1 MPKRILQ
8 LNDFSGGLNVERDI
22 ADIANNEVGVA
33 ENLMFNIYGGVQPS
47 YSMNQTANK
56 VTAYQSSNIQT
67 VEPGYGLGYFETDR
81 VRDAQT
87 VAVTTSIQG
96 VVNITDGSVTG
107 SPNGFVGLK
116 HNTGGEYKELM
127 HYAGGSQV
135 NLTTSFSIGTII
147 KIVGVSFT
155 GAVMTQQ
162 GQGLYTVVEHNGN
175 NLILNRKIRITPGE
189 PPNNNNQTFWGATI
203 TGHKMGDNLIFL
215 AHPSV
220 HKVDVFSTD
229 ASSWNTN
236 AITLRNSASGTNSK
250 MLFIKGGDNIRSID
264 TADKN
269 DSTIQWYG
277 FIQREHFRDLSNT
290 KTSDTQS
297 ITGYFARNNKL
308 SRPTETTLSSAIA
321 ANTNGIANNTSY
333 PSADAGFRLKVTTVQ
348 QDGAIPKGT
357 KVDPDG
363 SSDTYEYEFASSFIY
378 DGNQESLLTKY
389 STTHNTGNNDLKQ
402 LAINITVKAPFTEGR
417 RVTGGRIYARPVDSD
432 DEFIMVLDIHL
443 TKGCRTKLS
452 DDYTK
457 WHDAGSNQ
465 YNCPTATGSG
475 DFIISEFGLLTYEVL
490 NGFSSSIY
498 SNYIGEAGENFKD
511 AVVANNR
518 VFVCNVTM
526 ADEDTGID
534 KANSFDNSILKSF
547 PDRIMYS
554 MPNRFDTF
562 PYHNFIEAAK
572 ADADVYVALEAY
584 ADRLLAYKNKSLDII
599 NISGDDRNWFL
610 EDSKQY
616 QGVLH
621 PEAVKKTQY
630 GVIWVNKQGL
640 HMYNGQTI
648 VNLKDNKISDTVW
661 EAHVTNL
668 SSIIYDEQES
678 MAFVVKNMSN
688 NGDAYMVDLRKGN
701 FTLIKNFVNVAND
714 GVTNSVDTDSNN
726 TLIAADTGNN
736 VDVYQF
742 NRQVVAAVSK
752 LTTKAFDFGSVHQVK
767 KVYAVHVTYKSDQ
780 VLTGKFS
787 LLEEDGTSTAL
798 SGTVASATSNWAKVK
813 LTPSAPVVCNKL
825 SVKLDSTSTSAKV
838 YINDIGIEYRIIHK
852 KGS

>member
-56 VTAYQSSNIQT
+56 VTAYQSSNIKT

-81 VRDAQT
+81 TRDAQT
-87 VAVTTSIQG
+87 LAVTTGIQG
-96 VVNITDGSVTG
+96 VIDVTDGSQVGVTDL
-107 SPNGFVGLK
+107 NGFVGLK
-116 HNTGGEYKELM
+116 HNTGGEYKELAR
-127 HYAGGSQV
+127 YVNNSQV
-135 NLTTSFSIGTII
+135 DLTSNFPIGTVIR
-147 KIVGVSFT
+147 IVGVDVTNLGIF
-155 GAVMTQQ
+155 QQ
-162 GQGLYTVVEHNGN
+162 GQGLYTVVEHNSN
-175 NLILNRKIRITPGE
+175 SLILNKKISIRTGE
-189 PPNNNNQTFWGATI
+189 GPNINKQTVWGATI

-229 ASSWNTN
+229 ASSWQTN
-236 AITLRNSASGTNSK
+236 AITLRNTASGINSK
-250 MLFIKGGDNIRSID
+250 MLFIKGGDNIRCID

-269 DSTIQWYG
+269 NATIQWYG

-297 ITGYFARNNKL
+297 FTGYIPRDNKL
-308 SRPTETTLSSAIA
+308 SRPTETTLTSGIA
-321 ANTNGIANNTSY
+321 ANTNAIGNNISLLQ
-333 PSADAGFRLKVTTVQ
+333 AGAGFRLKVTTIQ

-402 LAINITVKAPFTEGR
+402 LAINIAVKAPFDR
-417 RVTGGRIYARPVDSD
+417 RISGGRIYARAVDSD

-475 DFIISEFGLLTYEVL
+475 DFILSEFGLLTYEVL

-498 SNYIGEAGENFKD
+498 SNYIGEAGEHFKD

-518 VFVCNVTM
+518 AFVCNVTM

-726 TLIAADTGNN
+726 TLLAADTGNN

-767 KVYAVHVTYKSDQ
+767 KVYAIHVTYKSDQ